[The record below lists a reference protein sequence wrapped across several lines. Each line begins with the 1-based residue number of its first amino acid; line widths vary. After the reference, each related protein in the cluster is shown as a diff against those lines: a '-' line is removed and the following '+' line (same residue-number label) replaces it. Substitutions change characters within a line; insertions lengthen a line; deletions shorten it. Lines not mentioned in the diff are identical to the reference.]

1 STNTVNQVC
10 FRRDAPT
17 ANHKD
22 ALCAMP
28 CHFRRQLS
36 KRVLAAMDTAWVGND
51 PEVLKIIGS
60 CHGSS
65 LNRASRGTGEGLR
78 SRLRGKTVM
87 SRGEGRH
94 KGLPLPVMGGAN
106 HSLRRCLGSL
116 ARSDGPVESP

>member
-1 STNTVNQVC
+1 DEQIGAGFARLIRRFQNILNRGVLPHSFEKPGEGITEKSTNTVNQVC

-22 ALCAMP
+22 AICAMP

-36 KRVLAAMDTAWVGND
+36 KCVLAAMDAAWVGND

-87 SRGEGRH
+87 
-94 KGLPLPVMGGAN
+94 
-106 HSLRRCLGSL
+106 
-116 ARSDGPVESP
+116 